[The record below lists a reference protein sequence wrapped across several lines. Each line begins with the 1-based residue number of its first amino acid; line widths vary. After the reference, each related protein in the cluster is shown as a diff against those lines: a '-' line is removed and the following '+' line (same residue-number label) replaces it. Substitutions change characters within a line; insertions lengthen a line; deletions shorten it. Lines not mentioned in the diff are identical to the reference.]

1 MLQQALHAAIEPRF
15 LDYGTKEMKA
25 IAKEIGRGRMH
36 LMIVTGFGLVVV
48 GSQMSYVKSML
59 CSGW

>member
-1 MLQQALHAAIEPRF
+1 MLQQALIAAIEPRF

-25 IAKEIGRGRMH
+25 IAKEIGRGRMP

-48 GSQMSYVKSML
+48 GFLRSYV
-59 CSGW
+59 